1 MNKGFYRIVHLAYVS
16 KYVKLVL
23 TINPFSIFSQ
33 GSCIHFDKIK
43 ARTLGKIADG
53 YEVNLFSTCDQSD
66 NATIVRIWDHCHMNN
81 IIFSHNASALPLVPM
96 VNSGSTWI
104 LLDTLGQSQATG
116 N

>member
-66 NATIVRIWDHCHMNN
+66 NATIVRIWD
-81 IIFSHNASALPLVPM
+81 NASALPLVPM